1 MGGFFI
7 GPNMTEGTDT
17 PTVTL
22 DADAPAKVETSTQEQ
37 TTPENET
44 AKLDE
49 SAKLEGAESTEGDAE
64 ESTTSEKP
72 KRVSGYDRM
81 KRKNQ
86 YLQSEI
92 LRLQEQASKPAA
104 DDGDKAPREEDFN
117 GDWGKYIA
125 ASAAYE
131 AAKAVK
137 DSLKADKQEA
147 NNSRA
152 AELRSEVMADFEDRA
167 EAFKA
172 KATDFDD
179 VVSKFVDGGGKF
191 SDVVRELVTDSDV
204 GPQLAYYLA
213 KNPKLA
219 NSINSLSPLQA
230 AKEIGK
236 LEDSLSKPSSK
247 ATKAPA
253 PLSSLKGGAGPT
265 IDPKTGPDDMEAF
278 ASWLKKDQQARHARR

>member
-104 DDGDKAPREEDFN
+104 DDGDKAPREEDYN
-117 GDWGKYIA
+117 GDWGKFIA

-137 DSLKADKQEA
+137 DTLTADKKAA
-147 NNSRA
+147 NESKM
-152 AELRSEVMADFEDRA
+152 AELRTEVLSDFEERA

-172 KATDFDD
+172 KATDFDQ
-179 VVSKFVDGGGKF
+179 VIGKFIEGGGQLNP
-191 SDVVRELVTDSDV
+191 VVRELVTESDV
-204 GPQLAYYLA
+204 GPELAYHLA
-213 KNPKLA
+213 KHPAVA
-219 NSINSLSPLQA
+219 NKVNSLPPLQA
-230 AKEIGK
+230 AKEIAR
-236 LEDSLSKPSSK
+236 LEDSLSRPSNR
-247 ATKAPA
+247 ATKAPP
-253 PLSSLKGGAGPT
+253 PLKTPTGGASAPVDLAT
-265 IDPKTGPDDMEAF
+265 LAKSED
-278 ASWLKKDQQARHARR
+278 ASDYIRMRQQQSK